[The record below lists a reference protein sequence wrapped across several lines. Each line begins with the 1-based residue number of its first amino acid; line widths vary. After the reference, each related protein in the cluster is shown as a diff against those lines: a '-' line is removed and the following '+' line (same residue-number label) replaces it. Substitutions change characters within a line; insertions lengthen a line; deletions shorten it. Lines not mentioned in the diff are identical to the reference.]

1 MPTLEI
7 PIKRQYDHRTIGTM
21 IRSPFRILIWKTSPK
36 VKHSTSLDPLIICS
50 TTFVIRWTWQPTSHN
65 NSKQDIST
73 CPFKCILCRLPLTNL
88 ELWFKRQSCYVG
100 AFNPK
105 IKISSHYLKRSPSK
119 EPFVC
124 YFVVGHLFL
133 PKNVAAANGEKN
145 SGVSEF
151 LPFFSTFPCCILFSK
166 VPICSSQFSRIY
178 LESCLHPTPQTLWA
192 DCAWNS
198 ITMIL
203 ESLRSTNQTT
213 SFY

>member
-1 MPTLEI
+1 MVASTQPLT
-7 PIKRQYDHRTIGTM
+7 TTAT
-21 IRSPFRILIWKTSPK
+21 KTTAHALSSASY
-36 VKHSTSLDPLIICS
+36 V
-50 TTFVIRWTWQPTSHN
+50 V
-65 NSKQDIST
+65 
-73 CPFKCILCRLPLTNL
+73 PLTN
-88 ELWFKRQSCYVG
+88 WNYGSSQSCYVG
-100 AFNPK
+100 ALNPRT
-105 IKISSHYLKRSPSK
+105 KISSHFLKRSPSK
-119 EPFVC
+119 ESFVC

-133 PKNVAAANGEKN
+133 PKVVTAANGEKN

>member
-1 MPTLEI
+1 MKNLTTS
-7 PIKRQYDHRTIGTM
+7 KAFHFFG
-21 IRSPFRILIWKTSPK
+21 SPNYLFYYVCYSLNLTSNL
-36 VKHSTSLDPLIICS
+36 S
-50 TTFVIRWTWQPTSHN
+50 Q
-65 NSKQDIST
+65 
-73 CPFKCILCRLPLTNL
+73 CRLPLTNL

-133 PKNVAAANGEKN
+133 PKVVAAANGEKN

-192 DCAWNS
+192 DCA
-198 ITMIL
+198 
-203 ESLRSTNQTT
+203 
-213 SFY
+213 